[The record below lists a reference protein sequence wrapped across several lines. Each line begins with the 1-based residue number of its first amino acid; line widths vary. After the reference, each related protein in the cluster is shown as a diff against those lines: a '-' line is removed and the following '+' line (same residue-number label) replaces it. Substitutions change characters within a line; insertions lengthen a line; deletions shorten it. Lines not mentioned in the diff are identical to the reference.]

1 MRLGDDDRQHCDEGD
16 QQDETYQ
23 QLPPDAA
30 GAHAMRWAS
39 PGASKLNGACIWAK
53 HAADSRK
60 IASIGLDRERL
71 AKCWQCSRAPM
82 LVRVVRFREERQR
95 FAAKAR
101 S

>member
-30 GAHAMRWAS
+30 EAHAMRWAS
-39 PGASKLNGACIWAK
+39 PRAWKLNGACIWAK

-71 AKCWQCSRAPM
+71 AECWQCSRPAA
-82 LVRVVRFREERQR
+82 LVGVTCFSRRMTAIGR
-95 FAAKAR
+95 
-101 S
+101 